1 MDISKW
7 AFNNRNLIYFL
18 IAVLI
23 AGGSYACYE
32 MSKLE
37 DPEITK
43 KLRKEGI
50 VKLPEDLG
58 INPADATRD
67 LLAAKNMKDL
77 VDWSG
82 GLYNPP
88 AKFRN
93 W

>member
-1 MDISKW
+1 MPQHGRKNERYPRCSRQDE
-7 AFNNRNLIYFL
+7 
-18 IAVLI
+18 V
-23 AGGSYACYE
+23 G
-32 MSKLE
+32 KLE

-58 INPADATRD
+58 VNPAEATRD

-82 GLYNPP
+82 GLYDPP

>member
-1 MDISKW
+1 MAQQTTGRQPRYKRILLKLSGE
-7 AFNNRNLIYFL
+7 ALM
-18 IAVLI
+18 
-23 AGGSYACYE
+23 GS
-32 MSKLE
+32 E
-37 DPEITK
+37 DF
-43 KLRKEGI
+43 GI
-50 VKLPEDLG
+50 DPSQ
-58 INPADATRD
+58 ATRD